1 MNYTFSSFLWKV
13 KNNIYLMRKRF
24 VIRHSSFVILLIA
37 CAISSCTESFEER
50 CRREAHEYTE
60 RQCPRLLDKYICL
73 DSMTYEDTPQGFT
86 YHHTV
91 MGELDN
97 DSLLTPEVINA
108 FQENLLQSIRN
119 DISLKRCKDR
129 GFTFTYR
136 YTSAS
141 TGDLFTEVSFGPE
154 DYGSEK

>member
-1 MNYTFSSFLWKV
+1 MKKL
-13 KNNIYLMRKRF
+13 ICPIRF
-24 VIRHSSFVILLIA
+24 ICLISLFGL
-37 CAISSCTESFEER
+37 ISLSSCTESFEER
-50 CRREAHEYTE
+50 CRREAREYTE
-60 RQCPRLLDKYICL
+60 RQCPRLVDKFICL
-73 DSMTYEDTPQGFT
+73 DSMTYEDAPQGFT

-91 MGELDN
+91 TGELDN
-97 DSLLTPEVINA
+97 DSLLTPEVLSM

-141 TGDLFTEVSFGPE
+141 TGELFTEASFGPE
-154 DYGSEK
+154 DYQNERY

>member
-1 MNYTFSSFLWKV
+1 MTLQHRNTRAYQIWRKAVKSNLYFSLFTLSLFTLV
-13 KNNIYLMRKRF
+13 
-24 VIRHSSFVILLIA
+24 A
-37 CAISSCTESFEER
+37 CTESFEDR
-50 CRREAHEYTE
+50 CRREAREYTE
-60 RQCPRLLDKYICL
+60 RQCPRLVDKNICL
-73 DSMTYEDTPQGFT
+73 DSMTYEEAPQGFV

-97 DSLLTPEVINA
+97 DSLLTPEALSQFRDKLVQQI
-108 FQENLLQSIRN
+108 SN

-141 TGDLFTEVSFGPE
+141 TGNLFTEAAIGPE
-154 DYGSEK
+154 DYEK